1 MKPEPLRVASPR
13 FARKRL
19 ILSGLCDDFF
29 VLKYGV
35 SSPLMRC
42 EPPNYFRRV
51 KGKNRNS
58 VCVRVRA
65 RAFSPVSP
73 TLLLASA
80 WVSDAMEAIGEKLPD
95 KSKKC
100 PRPEPFAPPFFG
112 RNGVARAS
120 AGVARRLCRSVP
132 PWDPPRAPPASR
144 ALAHLGRCAVRGRTE
159 QPMQEPQP
167 RRPPAFCPFSP
178 FRGRRSLFLRPLF
191 LKSGQREGL
200 FREK

>member
-13 FARKRL
+13 FTRKWL
-19 ILSGLCDDFF
+19 ILRWLCDAVF
-29 VLKYGV
+29 VLKCGL
-35 SSPLMRC
+35 SSPVTRC
-42 EPPNYFRRV
+42 EPSNYCRWV
-51 KGKNRNS
+51 KAKNRNS

-112 RNGVARAS
+112 RNGVARTS
-120 AGVARRLCRSVP
+120 AGAARRLCRSVP
-132 PWDPPRAPPASR
+132 PWGPPRA
-144 ALAHLGRCAVRGRTE
+144 CAPREVRGS
-159 QPMQEPQP
+159 
-167 RRPPAFCPFSP
+167 RPNNGRLKWAFSLYG
-178 FRGRRSLFLRPLF
+178 GRN
-191 LKSGQREGL
+191 GL
-200 FREK
+200 EIHCGVRKNIVVFWGEMK